1 MVDQANDRMIHT
13 VENGGY
19 VRQPFEL
26 NVECAKRG
34 DDDEIRQDECPASGP
49 RPPEAASDV
58 RDPDA
63 DLDRER
69 PGQGLAD
76 RDAFPHFFLR
86 QPVLLASE
94 LPLHLTY

>member
-1 MVDQANDRMIHT
+1 MMKFGRM
-13 VENGGY
+13 NA
-19 VRQPFEL
+19 QP
-26 NVECAKRG
+26 
-34 DDDEIRQDECPASGP
+34 PAHA
-49 RPPEAASDV
+49 PPEATSDV

-86 QPVLLASE
+86 QPFLLAYE
-94 LPLHLTY
+94 LALHLTDQRNWSAKTKNAEAQVVANEIANRDPAGRGFGCH